1 MDAVILILGL
11 IALFFYLRLCGSQ
24 RKPVKAMLVNS
35 AAGVIALIT
44 AAVISGIMG
53 VGIAV
58 NYATVWAAVT
68 LGVPGVIGV
77 VLVMF
82 VV

>member
-35 AAGVIALIT
+35 AAGVIALVT

-58 NYATVWAAVT
+58 NYATVWAAVA

>member
-58 NYATVWAAVT
+58 NYATVWAAVA